1 MDKIK
6 FLYSDEPGK
15 VPALESMGQKDVAI
29 NTADG
34 KMFLKRSHDGIDS
47 LVTLRAPDYLL
58 GGAAGQIPV
67 KSSSDDLA
75 IDWVSPG
82 AIEELRGPQGD
93 PGSNAYQVV
102 IESSEG
108 TIFRPG
114 QGSTTILSARI
125 FSGSTEVTDQ
135 FPESYFRWT
144 RKSVI
149 PRSPPYDDAT
159 WNANYVN
166 GGYKHV
172 LISVDDVQARAT
184 FFCSI
189 IQP

>member
-1 MDKIK
+1 MADIQ

-15 VPALESMGQKDVAI
+15 IPDLATLGLQDVAI

-34 KMFLKRSHDGIDS
+34 LMFLKRSHDGIDS

-58 GGAAGQIPV
+58 GGDAGQIPV
-67 KSSSDDLA
+67 KSSSADLA

-82 AIEELRGPQGD
+82 DIEELRGPPGD
-93 PGSNAYQVV
+93 SAYNVV
-102 IESSEG
+102 VESSEG

-114 QGSTTILSARI
+114 LGSTTLLSARI
-125 FSGSTEVTDQ
+125 FSGTAEVTDQ
-135 FPESYFRWT
+135 FPASSFVWSRQ
-144 RKSVI
+144 SSD
-149 PRSPPYDDAT
+149 PGADAL
-159 WNANYVN
+159 WNADYAN

-172 LISVDDVQARAT
+172 LVSVDDVQARAT

-189 IQP
+189 IQS